1 MNKDGNGQFDW
12 SGRVSFAT
20 SYEQISDSLRSSV
33 RVERVHVT
41 GCHRQVGF
49 RLPEYGKAT
58 VAHVAETVLFA
69 LGKENTAAIWW
80 L

>member
-1 MNKDGNGQFDW
+1 MNKDGNGQFDR

-20 SYEQISDSLRSSV
+20 SHEQISNSLRSSV
-33 RVERVHVT
+33 RVVRVHVT
-41 GCHRQVGF
+41 GCHGQVRF
-49 RLPEYGKAT
+49 RLPEYCKAT

-69 LGKENTAAIWW
+69 LGKEDTAAVWW